1 MFIDLVSTFRVDHCG
16 PIPHILWAKSPS
28 SPPRLTSN
36 LVRDGKFSCEQL
48 LVGFST
54 SAFFLMEF
62 RPATSQFWLWNITFP
77 TSATHSSYQCN
88 SMYFIAPMP
97 LLELERPIIK
107 APRAPRKAPVE
118 TPATSSATFG
128 TVFRN
133 SMVSIV
139 WEGFKLGYVMLYP
152 KQYGWIML
160 VMGFK
165 RMKFMIIFMTF
176 EYMRVSKWP
185 SVMLNSPSVDLTPF
199 NTI

>member
-16 PIPHILWAKSPS
+16 PIPTFCGPRVQQPATAHIQSGQRWQ
-28 SPPRLTSN
+28 
-36 LVRDGKFSCEQL
+36 VSCEQL

-133 SMVSIV
+133 SMVSI
-139 WEGFKLGYVMLYP
+139 GGRDSNLAMSCCIQNNMAG
-152 KQYGWIML
+152 
-160 VMGFK
+160 
-165 RMKFMIIFMTF
+165 
-176 EYMRVSKWP
+176 SC
-185 SVMLNSPSVDLTPF
+185 
-199 NTI
+199 